1 MRLRNSVTLFPFLSV
16 LISTMGVLSF
26 LAVTFLLFAQQDQQP
41 KNQERDV
48 DVRWVG
54 APPHVRPIL
63 VEVLPNELRVHG
75 PTWSEPQVFPLKLLA
90 DEVKLVKTMRD
101 EGIRRIG
108 GGFDR
113 YQLWLYLKNEIATDD
128 RLRESFTMAMHK
140 LELYNLS
147 GAGRQSF
154 QQRYPILLVYAGA
167 VQSYELASF
176 VLDVTTQLNVGLE
189 PMLKGWKLPYG
200 RSS

>member
-1 MRLRNSVTLFPFLSV
+1 MRFRNPVTLFPFLSV

-26 LAVTFLLFAQQDQQP
+26 LAVTFLLFAQQDQ
-41 KNQERDV
+41 KSVHQEKQV
-48 DVRWVG
+48 EVSWVG

-63 VEVLPNELRVHG
+63 VEIMRDEVRVHG
-75 PTWSEPQVFPLKLLA
+75 PTWREPRVFSVKSLA
-90 DEVKLVKTMRD
+90 QEVQLIKALRE
-101 EGIRRIG
+101 EGIRRMG
-108 GGFDR
+108 VTFDR
-113 YQLWLYLKNEIATDD
+113 YQLWLYLKNVISSDD

-147 GAGRQSF
+147 GAGRKSF

-167 VQSYELASF
+167 VPAYEMASF

-189 PMLKGWKLPYG
+189 PMLEGWTLPYKG
-200 RSS
+200 AA